1 MNSSVIRQKGESQ
14 NGCFKKTKY
23 VKFSDKRTF
32 LTPWF
37 FILEFSAREL
47 KLDLNIFFELMQNR
61 RQISYC
67 FTNLVG
73 TLWSE
78 FFSWF
83 LCIVLIACFNSFDL
97 TVNFT
102 KDVFPKNH
110 KTFQRI
116 VTGLDFCGFKRMW
129 HYIFSCYFRNNLLL
143 FIFLFIFVDT

>member
-1 MNSSVIRQKGESQ
+1 MKTLNSSVIRQKGESQ
-14 NGCFKKTKY
+14 NRCFKKN
-23 VKFSDKRTF
+23 FSDKRTF
-32 LTPWF
+32 LTPWI

-73 TLWSE
+73 ALWSE
-78 FFSWF
+78 FFLCF

-110 KTFQRI
+110 KIFKRI

-129 HYIFSCYFRNNLLL
+129 HYIFYVILEITYFCL
-143 FIFLFIFVDT
+143 FFCSYL